1 MSTPTM
7 ANTPDVSTNTS
18 ATTTLFNFVTLR
30 GVQRRLPSAH
40 VYTTVSA
47 PRKFILDSTISL
59 RPVSNAASASSA
71 KTARSVSKS
80 ATDFEKKSSYLPNF
94 HSIQTEYGQ
103 FIEIGFALKQLRT
116 SAQASELIQHI
127 SKIKPLAE
135 ELSSRL
141 WNNLIYHAL
150 NGGDGRVYDALTSVA
165 LANYTVSLVNASKE
179 PLQSGNVL
187 ELSRA
192 YIALPPV
199 VIENLQIA
207 AKEKA
212 DLAQKA
218 DMSADTGAKSVRD
231 TTQFNAA
238 EKTKTAMVL
247 SNGSIWASRVPHE
260 GTVPVKPDPG
270 INIAIRD
277 NPFPNL
283 PCCMQILNVA
293 EYRRAEQTLLRYEAG
308 EIAAIVNVLQG
319 EYQERATRRLVRTED
334 SFLTRTESETTHETD
349 NQSTDRF
356 EMESATKKETE
367 ASLDVKFSGTVSGNY
382 GTVSYEV
389 ETGVASHN
397 ATHLADQQA
406 VKKTKE
412 ITARALDR
420 VINKVIQERQSK
432 RTEEFEDR
440 YTHGYD
446 NRAGS
451 GHVVGSYRWVNK
463 IYSAQVWTYGQR
475 LSVTFDVDEPARFYK
490 FSQTQ
495 SPGLTELIKPNKPN
509 VASPSDLTDSNYL
522 SAGAAYGLELSAPP
536 AEFIYLSDSYHDTNT
551 DNNADYAALDFSGAN
566 KAITIPEG
574 YTATKATVI
583 GPAGSGETTNF
594 YFSLAI
600 AGQSLPGSSGSI
612 TFNPGISSNLTV
624 SYIVRSR
631 NYFVSVKVECKRTAE
646 ALKNWQAKT
655 FSTIM
660 MAYQAQLDD
669 YNAKLAE
676 AKAQAGSIVY
686 SADDYTIRKIITDEI
701 KKACLRILGPD
712 AELPL
717 AGQDAFHLC
726 REQKIPLNRIEC
738 PFCQDAQRAILLDSY
753 LDWDLMITK
762 FYEYFYAD
770 TCRWAELSTAKGS
783 DAAMTAFL
791 QAGFAKVT
799 VPIAEG
805 KEAAF
810 LYYMVTGRLW
820 TSATAPTFDDPIIL
834 DMLAEILPLSAPVK
848 VGAPWELSVPTT
860 LTVLECGSKCVE
872 DVKLPLIGTSCPTV
886 NAMNG
891 KDIALPTSGVAPT
904 TAAISP

>member
-1 MSTPTM
+1 M
-7 ANTPDVSTNTS
+7 
-18 ATTTLFNFVTLR
+18 
-30 GVQRRLPSAH
+30 
-40 VYTTVSA
+40 
-47 PRKFILDSTISL
+47 DSTISL
-59 RPVSNAASASSA
+59 KSVSSAASALSA
-71 KTARSVSKS
+71 STTKTARSASKS
-80 ATDFEKKSSYLPNF
+80 ATDFEKKSIYLPNF
-94 HSIQTEYGQ
+94 DSIQTEYGQ

-116 SAQASELIQHI
+116 SAQASELMQQI

-135 ELSSRL
+135 RLSSRL

-150 NGGDGRVYDALTSVA
+150 NGGDGMVYDALTSVA
-165 LANYTVSLVNASKE
+165 LANYTVDLMSASKE
-179 PLQSGNVL
+179 PLQSRNVL
-187 ELSRA
+187 RLSTAR
-192 YIALPPV
+192 IALPSS

-207 AKEKA
+207 IKEKA
-212 DLAQKA
+212 DAAQQM
-218 DMSADTGAKSVRD
+218 DMVDTGIKGVRD
-231 TTQFNAA
+231 TTQFDRV
-238 EKTKTAMVL
+238 EKSKTAVL
-247 SNGSIWASRVPHE
+247 ISNGSIWSSGVPH
-260 GTVPVKPDPG
+260 GPLPTKPDWG
-270 INIAIRD
+270 VEIAIRD

-319 EYQERATRRLVRTED
+319 EYQERATRRLIRTED
-334 SFLTRTESETTHETD
+334 SFLTHTESETTHETD

-356 EMESATKKETE
+356 EMESATKRETE
-367 ASLDVKFSGTVSGNY
+367 SSLDVKYSGKVSGNY
-382 GTVSYEV
+382 GTVSFEV
-389 ETGVASHN
+389 ETGVTSHN
-397 ATHLADQQA
+397 AIHQADEQA

-412 ITARALDR
+412 ITSRALDR
-420 VINKVIQERQSK
+420 VINKVIQEQQSK

-446 NRAGS
+446 NRAGN

-475 LSVTFDVDEPARFYK
+475 LSVSFDVDEPARFYK

-495 SPGLTELIKPNKPN
+495 SPGLTELIKPNKPT

-522 SAGAAYGLELSAPP
+522 SAGALYGLEISAPP
-536 AEFIYLSDSYHDTNT
+536 AEFIYLSESYHDTNT
-551 DNNADYAALDFSGAN
+551 DNNADYAALDFSGAS
-566 KAITIPEG
+566 KPIAIPEG

-600 AGQSLPGSSGSI
+600 AGQYLSGSSGNI

-624 SYIVRSR
+624 SYIVRSH

-646 ALKNWQAKT
+646 AFKNWQAKT

-669 YNAKLAE
+669 YNARLAE

-712 AELPL
+712 ADLPL
-717 AGQDAFHLC
+717 TGQDAFHLC

-738 PFCQDAQRAILLDSY
+738 PFCKDAQRAILMDSY

-770 TCRWAELSTAKGS
+770 TCRWAELSAAKGS

-810 LYYMVTGRLW
+810 LYYMVTGHLW
-820 TSATAPTFDDPIIL
+820 TSAAAPTFSDPTIL
-834 DMLAEILPLSAPVK
+834 DMLAEIQPLDAPIK

-872 DVKLPLIGTSCPTV
+872 DVKLPLIGTTCPTV

-891 KDIALPTSGVAPT
+891 KDIVLPTSGVAPT
-904 TAAISP
+904 ATTSP